1 MQKLSIKNIIL
12 VAAVAFGVGLLSPH
26 ISSWLTETP
35 LLNAPVEIKEDQ
47 EPIASDEF
55 TLRLLKAATVVQPT
69 GNIILAPDSLA
80 TTLLQMIPLASP
92 EVEKALQELK
102 LSEKPLASSAYLA
115 DGAFLFADSAA
126 GLNQEHAVRY
136 VFETPFSEKLPET
149 YRNINLTLQNQLGAD
164 VGTPANGETVN
175 NKTNL
180 LAVNGINISI
190 NWSIPVSKELTTADI
205 FHNANGGTPQVRFM
219 NVYSQHYAEDPMGNW
234 KAAAIRLDRHPR
246 TIPETPD
253 CFLIL
258 LQPTN
263 ASNAHNMAAALTGE
277 QFSVIRTALRESG
290 RTCSTK
296 LPRLNFSDG
305 IQNSTPLL
313 KALGIDPL
321 FTSATPFSKLTE
333 QAPWPFTTAWQYCR
347 VVMKES
353 VQAAVDNKPVPQ
365 TSEVFD
371 CNRPFIWFLMP
382 ISSPLPPYAMGVVEN
397 L

>member
-1 MQKLSIKNIIL
+1 MQKLSLKNIIL
-12 VAAVAFGVGLLSPH
+12 IAALAFGLGLLSPH

-35 LLNAPVEIKEDQ
+35 LLKAPVEIKEDN
-47 EPIASDEF
+47 EPIVSDDF
-55 TLRLLKAATVVQPT
+55 SLRLLKAATVVQPT

-80 TTLLQMIPLASP
+80 TTLLQMIPLAAP

-102 LSEKPLASSAYLA
+102 LSDKPLISSAYLS

-126 GLNQEHAVRY
+126 NLNAELTAQY
-136 VFETPFSEKLPET
+136 VLDVPLSEKLPET
-149 YRNINLTLQNQLGAD
+149 YRNINLSLQNQLGEE
-164 VGTPANGETVN
+164 VGTPANGETVG
-175 NKTNL
+175 NKTHL

-190 NWSIPVSKELTTADI
+190 NWSIPVSTNLTTADI

-219 NVYSQHYAEDPMGNW
+219 NVYTQHYAEDPQGNW

-246 TIPETPD
+246 SMPETPD
-253 CFLIL
+253 CYLIL
-258 LQPTN
+258 LQPTHS
-263 ASNAHNMAAALTGE
+263 SNAHNMAAALTGE
-277 QFSVIRTALRESG
+277 QFSAIRTALRESS

-313 KALGIDPL
+313 KAIGIDPL
-321 FTSATPFSKLTE
+321 FTSATPFAKLTE
-333 QAPWPFTTAWQYCR
+333 QAPWAFTTAWQFCR
-347 VVMKES
+347 VVVKES
-353 VQAAVDNKPVPQ
+353 PQATVDNKPIPQ

>member
-1 MQKLSIKNIIL
+1 MKKLSIKNIIL

-35 LLNAPVEIKEDQ
+35 LLNTPVEIKEDQ

-55 TLRLLKAATVVQPT
+55 TLRLLKAATIVQPT

-80 TTLLQMIPLASP
+80 TTLLQMIPLAAP

-102 LSEKPLASSAYLA
+102 LSDKPLVSSAYLS

-126 GLNQEHAVRY
+126 GLNRELAEQY
-136 VFETPFSEKLPET
+136 VLETPLSEKLPET
-149 YRNINLTLQNQLGAD
+149 YRDINLTLQDQLGKE
-164 VGTPANGETVN
+164 VGTPANGETVD

-190 NWSIPVSKELTTADI
+190 NWHVPVSTALTTADI

-219 NVYSQHYAEDPMGNW
+219 NVYTKHYAEDPQGNW
-234 KAAAIRLDRHPR
+234 KAAAIQLDRHPR
-246 TIPETPD
+246 SMPETPD
-253 CFLIL
+253 CYLIL
-258 LQPTN
+258 LQPTR

-277 QFSVIRTALRESG
+277 QFSAIRTALRESS

-313 KALGIDPL
+313 KALDIDPL
-321 FTSATPFSKLTE
+321 FTSATPFAKLTE
-333 QAPWPFTTAWQYCR
+333 QAPWPFTTAWQFCR

-353 VQAAVDNKPVPQ
+353 VQDAVDNKPVPQ

>member
-35 LLNAPVEIKEDQ
+35 LLKAPVEIKEDN
-47 EPIASDEF
+47 EPIVSDEF
-55 TLRLLKAATVVQPT
+55 TLRLLKAATIVQPT
-69 GNIILAPDSLA
+69 GNIILAPDTLA
-80 TTLLQMIPLASP
+80 TTLLQMIPLAAP

-102 LSEKPLASSAYLA
+102 LSDKPLVSSAYLS

-126 GLNQEHAVRY
+126 NLNAELTAQY
-136 VFETPFSEKLPET
+136 VLDVPLSEKLPET
-149 YRNINLTLQNQLGAD
+149 YRNINLSLQNQLGEE

-175 NKTNL
+175 DKTNL

-190 NWSIPVSKELTTADI
+190 NWSIPVSTALTTGDI

-219 NVYSQHYAEDPMGNW
+219 NVYSQHYAEDPLGNW
-234 KAAAIRLDRHPR
+234 KAAAIQLDRHPR
-246 TIPETPD
+246 SMPETPD
-253 CFLIL
+253 CYLIL
-258 LQPTN
+258 LQPTR
-263 ASNAHNMAAALTGE
+263 AGNAHNMAAALTAE
-277 QFSVIRTALRESG
+277 QFSAIRTALRESS

-296 LPRLNFSDG
+296 LPRLKFSDG
-305 IQNSTPLL
+305 VQDNTPLL

-353 VQAAVDNKPVPQ
+353 VQAAVDSKPVPQ